1 MLEISNLNVCY
12 GDLQVIWH
20 LSLKINLGEIV
31 ALIGANGAGK
41 TTVLRAICGLL
52 PVSGGEIRFNNKV
65 INNLAPHKIVE
76 MGIVMVPE
84 GRRIFPRMSVCSNLE
99 MGAFTLRARKNR
111 VTKMRQVLEM
121 FPILGV
127 RQKQMA
133 GTLSGGEQQML
144 AIGRALMSDSRMI
157 LMDEMSLGLSPK
169 IVAQIFEIIRDIHKT
184 GIAVLVVEQNVSM
197 TLAVANRAY
206 ILETGKIAMTG
217 EAKAMMNNEHVSKAY
232 MGI

>member
-12 GDLQVIWH
+12 GDLQVIWD
-20 LSLKINLGEIV
+20 LSLKVEANEIV

-41 TTVLRAICGLL
+41 TTILRAICGLL
-52 PVSGGEIRFNNKV
+52 PVNGGEIRFNGKV

-76 MGIVMVPE
+76 MGIAMVPE
-84 GRRIFPRMSVCSNLE
+84 GRHIFPRMNVRSNLE
-99 MGAFTLRARKNR
+99 MGAFTPRARKNQAA
-111 VTKMRQVLEM
+111 KMRQVFEM
-121 FPILGV
+121 FPILEA

-144 AIGRALMSDSRMI
+144 AIGRALMSNSRMI
-157 LMDEMSLGLSPK
+157 LIDEMSLGLSPK

-184 GIAVLVVEQNVSM
+184 GIAVLVVEQNVPM
-197 TLAVANRAY
+197 TLAVTNRAY
-206 ILETGKIAMTG
+206 ILETGKIAMQG
-217 EAKAMMNNEHVSKAY
+217 EAKALMNDEHVSKAY